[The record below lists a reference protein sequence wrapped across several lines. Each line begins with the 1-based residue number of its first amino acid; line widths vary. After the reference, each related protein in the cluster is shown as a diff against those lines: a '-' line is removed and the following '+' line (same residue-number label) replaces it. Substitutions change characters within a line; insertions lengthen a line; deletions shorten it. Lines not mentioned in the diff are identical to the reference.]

1 MPDVDTKP
9 DAEAPAGQE
18 PTTPTKSEPTEPE
31 TKPEPTALS
40 QEDWQK
46 EAEKARK
53 EAASYR
59 TKLRAKEEAEEKAAE
74 AKRQAELSAEER
86 AKEAERRAEEAVQA
100 AEARVLAAER
110 RASLAGKVTNPDRV
124 MRLMDDPSLYFDE
137 SGALN
142 EKALLDAF
150 PEYAPTT
157 GPVAKAPAASAAGA
171 APKPITTR
179 EQIGKLTPAEYEA
192 KRAEILA
199 GMKR

>member
-53 EAASYR
+53 EAAKYR
-59 TKLRAKEEAEEKAAE
+59 TKLREKEEAEAKAAE
-74 AKRQAELSAEER
+74 DKRKAELTAEER
-86 AKEAERRAEEAVQA
+86 AKEAERKAEEAVRA
-100 AEARVLAAER
+100 AETRALAAER

-124 MRLMDDPSLYFDE
+124 LRLMDDPTEFFGEGGEVNTD
-137 SGALN
+137 AL
-142 EKALLDAF
+142 AAAF
-150 PEYAPTT
+150 PEYMPSTDGSKRTATS
-157 GPVAKAPAASAAGA
+157 GAAGP